1 MNPSFRFAQCWRKY
15 SSLIFKKK
23 KKKREEA
30 KPQSN
35 NTPLQVH
42 FYIKFSRNNLLL
54 LSVKDF
60 DTGLLKKNTVKVLH
74 ITHAS
79 SLGSTKL
86 SSIGIMDS
94 FWKMHFFIL
103 HQSWAKYP

>member
-1 MNPSFRFAQCWRKY
+1 MSNDLLLMNPNFRNAP
-15 SSLIFKKK
+15 IFYLKKQ
-23 KKKREEA
+23 A

-35 NTPLQVH
+35 NTLLQVH
-42 FYIKFSRNNLLL
+42 FYIKFGQKYLFLF
-54 LSVKDF
+54 SVKDF
-60 DTGLLKKNTVKVLH
+60 DTGLLKKNTVKVLN
-74 ITHAS
+74 IIHAG